1 MGKKNDPPD
10 ELAILQQKIAR
21 DAFFERHFY
30 RIVYGNLKYAPARL
44 IVKGVNYGNA
54 DMPRR
59 GLRIKNLSE
68 VKEK

>member
-1 MGKKNDPPD
+1 MD
-10 ELAILQQKIAR
+10 EELVMLHQKIAR

-30 RIVYGNLKYAPARL
+30 RIVYGNLKYAPARV

-54 DMPRR
+54 DMPRG

-68 VKEK
+68 VKKE

>member
-1 MGKKNDPPD
+1 MVKKNDPPD
-10 ELAILQQKIAR
+10 ELVMLHQKIIR

-54 DMPRR
+54 DMPRG
-59 GLRIKNLSE
+59 GLRTQDTSKI
-68 VKEK
+68 